1 MAMTARTDSLIMLV
15 LGGLT
20 GVWFAA
26 TRGFWTA
33 APLLVI
39 AAAGL
44 FFHLMPPV
52 PKEQAGRVWWANANL
67 VALVV
72 AIGAAWYESSALLIV
87 GVLLVVVTLAV
98 PRLQRTP

>member
-1 MAMTARTDSLIMLV
+1 MTVRTESVV
-15 LGGLT
+15 LLTIAGLT
-20 GVWFAA
+20 GLVFAF
-26 TRGFWTA
+26 TRGFWSA

-52 PKEQAGRVWWANANL
+52 PPEQPGRVWWANANL
-67 VALVV
+67 VSLVA
-72 AIGAAWYESSALLIV
+72 AIGAAWYQSATMLSV

-98 PRLQRTP
+98 PRLKRTS

>member
-1 MAMTARTDSLIMLV
+1 MTIRTDSLVML
-15 LGGLT
+15 T
-20 GVWFAA
+20 IAGVAGVVFAF
-26 TRGFWTA
+26 TRGFWSA

-52 PKEQAGRVWWANANL
+52 PKEQPGRVWWANANMA
-67 VALVV
+67 ALIVTL
-72 AIGAAWYESSALLIV
+72 GATWYESLLTFIA

-98 PRLQRTP
+98 PRLQRKQ